1 MNTINER
8 LKSVRISLGLTQV
21 KFCEKI
27 LLSQGRLTN
36 VESGKG
42 TVTERTI
49 YLVCSAYN
57 VNEEW
62 LRTGKGEMFVS
73 PPAGQVDALLANL
86 SMPEICAK
94 LLYAF
99 DSLAPDQQAAV
110 LAYARRFIASVYQD
124 DPAMVAAAIAEP
136 KKSDAALALSQRLT
150 EEMSSASP
158 GASDVV

>member
-1 MNTINER
+1 MKER
-8 LKSVRISLGLTQV
+8 LKELRKALNLNQAAFS
-21 KFCEKI
+21 EKI
-27 LLSQGRLTN
+27 HVAQTTYSQFETGARIIKDIHISQICN
-36 VESGKG
+36 VF
-42 TVTERTI
+42 
-49 YLVCSAYN
+49 N

-62 LRTGKGEMFVS
+62 LRTGKGDMFVS
-73 PPAGQVDALLANL
+73 PPAGHVDALLANL

-124 DPAMVAAAIAEP
+124 DPAMVAAVIADT

-150 EEMSSASP
+150 EETSSASP
-158 GASDVV
+158 GDSDVV